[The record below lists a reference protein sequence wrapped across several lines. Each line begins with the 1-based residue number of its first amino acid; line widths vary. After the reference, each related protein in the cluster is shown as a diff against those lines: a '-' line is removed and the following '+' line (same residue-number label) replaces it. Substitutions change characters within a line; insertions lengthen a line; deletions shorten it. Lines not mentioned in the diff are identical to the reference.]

1 MPEAAERE
9 LRFERQMSDAE
20 AMMWNIEKD
29 PWLSSNIGTVT
40 ILDRP
45 LDYELFR
52 RRIAFAVAQIPRMR
66 ERVVPGLG
74 RLAPPTWEPD
84 PEFLLDY
91 HVRRL
96 ALPEPGSERQLFD
109 LAVLLLQ
116 DPLDRN
122 RPLWQFV
129 VVDGLE
135 GGRGALFNKLH
146 HTITDGKGGIRLAE
160 MYMELTREAPP
171 PPEVDLDA
179 ITAEAIAERAAERR
193 NATSTSFPGAIR
205 RVAGHTLRRQVGIAR
220 RTAGEVALAF
230 ADPARVLEAGAT
242 LARTARSLGSQI
254 QVGQTAGGS
263 PLWKL
268 RSRHRHFETL
278 TVPFDPAKQAA
289 AALGGSLN
297 DFFVSGAVIGGAR
310 YHEKLGADVETFNIT
325 FIVSTRDDRSAG
337 GNAFTPSKVQ
347 VPAAPMDVRER
358 FAAVRDAMG
367 ARRSDISGAGPMG
380 AVAGIANLLPT
391 SLTTRVARS
400 QAGAVDF
407 ATSNVRA
414 APFELYMSGA
424 KVLEPYPIG
433 PVAGTAWNI
442 TLMSY
447 NGTLYIGVHVD
458 PVAVTEPDLLRRCL
472 EDGFE
477 ELLVAGGSPS

>member
-1 MPEAAERE
+1 MPDAGERE

-40 ILDRP
+40 VLDRP
-45 LDYELFR
+45 LDFEIFR
-52 RRIAFAVAQIPRMR
+52 RRIAFAVAQIARLR
-66 ERVVPGLG
+66 ERVLPGLG

-91 HVRRL
+91 HVRQI
-96 ALPEPGSERQLFD
+96 ALPEPGTERQLLD
-109 LAVLLLQ
+109 LTALLLQ

-129 VVDGLE
+129 VVEGLE
-135 GGRGALFNKLH
+135 GGRGALFSKLH

-160 MYMELTREAPP
+160 MYMELARDAAAPA
-171 PPEVDLDA
+171 EVDLAA
-179 ITAEAIAERAAERR
+179 ITGEAVAEREAERR
-193 NATSTSFPGAIR
+193 ASSSSLPGSVR
-205 RVAGHTLRRQVGIAR
+205 RVAGHTVRRQVGIGR
-220 RTAGEVALAF
+220 RAVGEMALAF
-230 ADPARVLEAGAT
+230 EDPARVLEAGESVAKT
-242 LARTARSLGSQI
+242 VRSLSSQI
-254 QVGQTAGGS
+254 EIGQPSGGS
-263 PLWKL
+263 PLWKS
-268 RSRHRHFETL
+268 RSRHRHLETL
-278 TVPFDPAKQAA
+278 SVPFAAAKAA
-289 AALGGSLN
+289 GAALGGSLN
-297 DFFVSGAVIGGAR
+297 DLFVTGAVIGGAR
-310 YHEKLGADVETFNIT
+310 YHEKLGADVETFNVT
-325 FIVSTRDDRSAG
+325 FVISTREDASAG

-347 VPAAPMDVRER
+347 VPAGTMDARER
-358 FAAVRDAMG
+358 FAAVRDAMA
-367 ARRSDISGAGPMG
+367 ARRSGISGAGPMG

-391 SLTTRVARS
+391 SVMARVARS

-414 APFELYMSGA
+414 APFEVYMSGA
-424 KVLEPYPIG
+424 KVLAPYPIG

-447 NGTLYIGVHVD
+447 NAVLYMGVHID
-458 PVAVTEPDLLRRCL
+458 PVAVAEPDLLRRCL

-477 ELLVAGGSPS
+477 ELLVAGGASS